1 MYFSEYIRT
10 CRERSKLTQ
19 EQLVHALYS
28 YDIESFEGLD
38 TGTLSKWERNVTKPK
53 ASRQVSMLKF
63 FQERFGAALPCWDDY
78 GMEETERI
86 ICETGM
92 QNLLGKSKQL
102 VLKFP
107 SAMIA
112 SDDLKVYQLRN
123 TESIEKIIAI
133 NIDLDRDFNH
143 GYTKLDDAHFLS
155 WALHPS
161 NTFYVCE
168 YQDQFFG
175 LLFTLRLK
183 PEVFRQVI
191 RFEKREDEL
200 TADDFATFDEQGS
213 SYMLSFFAMNDKAA
227 SILFIR
233 YYAHLIANQDVI
245 EAVGVGAIMEDARK
259 LIGNMNL
266 QPTATQALEDGRTL
280 QMYSQTLPEF
290 IASEKVLKM
299 IFTKQSCPEE

>member
-1 MYFSEYIRT
+1 M
-10 CRERSKLTQ
+10 
-19 EQLVHALYS
+19 EQ
-28 YDIESFEGLD
+28 
-38 TGTLSKWERNVTKPK
+38 
-53 ASRQVSMLKF
+53 
-63 FQERFGAALPCWDDY
+63 
-78 GMEETERI
+78 TERI

-92 QNLLGKSKQL
+92 YNLLGKSKRL
-102 VLKFP
+102 VLNFP
-107 SAMIA
+107 SAMIE

-133 NIDLDRDFNH
+133 NLDLDRDFNQ
-143 GYTKLDDAHFLS
+143 GYTRLDEEHFMS

-191 RFEKREDEL
+191 HFEKSEDEL
-200 TADDFATFDEQGS
+200 TADDFASFDEPGS
-213 SYMLSFFAMNDKAA
+213 NYMVSFFAMNDKAA
-227 SILFIR
+227 AILFIR

-245 EAVGVGAIMEDARK
+245 ESVGVGTMMEDAKK

-266 QPTATQALEDGRTL
+266 QPVATEQLDDGREL
-280 QMYSQTLPEF
+280 QMYSESLSDF

-299 IFTKQSCPEE
+299 IFAKQSCPEE

>member
-1 MYFSEYIRT
+1 VYFSEYLKE
-10 CRERSKLTQ
+10 CREKSGLTQ

-28 YDIESFEGLD
+28 YDVERFEGLD
-38 TGTLSKWERNVTKPK
+38 TGTLSKWERNVIKPK
-53 ASRQVSMLKF
+53 ASRQVRILKY
-63 FQERFGAALPCWDDY
+63 FQQQTGVALPCWSDHS
-78 GMEETERI
+78 MEQTERI

-92 QNLLGKSKQL
+92 HNLLGKSKRL
-102 VLKFP
+102 VLNFP

-133 NIDLDRDFNH
+133 NLDLDRDFNQ
-143 GYTKLDDAHFLS
+143 GYTRLDEEHFMA

-191 RFEKREDEL
+191 HFEKSEDEL
-200 TADDFATFDEQGS
+200 TADDFASFDEPGS
-213 SYMLSFFAMNDKAA
+213 NYMVSFFAMNDKAA
-227 SILFIR
+227 AILFIR

-245 EAVGVGAIMEDARK
+245 ESVGVGTMMEDAKK

-266 QPTATQALEDGRTL
+266 QPVATEQLDDGREL
-280 QMYSQTLPEF
+280 QMYSESLSDF

-299 IFTKQSCPEE
+299 IFAKQSCPEE